1 MHSPPPPTHTIYNK
15 FGTKNVY
22 SPLSHVG
29 MFEIGLPTP
38 YFSEYVKTYVVYVHF
53 QELTP
58 SLESLPAPVHQSI
71 LFYSF
76 VLIQQYHCKKGPL
89 LWGHLPVQRPYF
101 CLLIGIS
108 ALKQMYL
115 HINSALD
122 H

>member
-1 MHSPPPPTHTIYNK
+1 MCKVP
-15 FGTKNVY
+15 
-22 SPLSHVG
+22 SHVG
-29 MFEIGLPTP
+29 MVEFDLPTP
-38 YFSEYVKTYVVYVHF
+38 YLSEYVKTYVVYVHF

-58 SLESLPAPVHQSI
+58 SLESLLAPVHQSV

-89 LWGHLPVQRPYF
+89 LWAHLLVQRPHIW
-101 CLLIGIS
+101 LVTRIS

-115 HINSALD
+115 HNNSEPN